1 MKILGEV
8 RITPTGCICN
18 DSVLPTTQQ
27 GDALLKELYRN
38 QQTEY
43 PKFYKMDKMCRL
55 GFIASEVL
63 LNNVEESRFTTREDR
78 AVVLVSHNGCRSTD
92 LHYQQTI
99 AEGENYFPSP
109 AIFVYTLPN
118 IVTGEIA
125 IRNKYL
131 SETTMYIMSHEDPD
145 KIMALVEDAFSD
157 PDTTSAVAGWL
168 DYTDE
173 NNYIAH
179 LKLIEK

>member
-1 MKILGEV
+1 MKILSEV
-8 RITPTGCICN
+8 QITPTGCICN
-18 DSVLPTTQQ
+18 GAVLSTTQR

-38 QQTEY
+38 LQTDY
-43 PKFYKMDKMCRL
+43 PKFFKMDRMCRL

-63 LNNVEESRFTTREDR
+63 LNNVKEVRFTTREDR
-78 AVVLVSHNGCRSTD
+78 AVILVSHSGCTSTD

-109 AIFVYTLPN
+109 AVFVYTLPN

-131 SETTMYIMSHEDPD
+131 GETTMYIMSHEDPA
-145 KIMALVEDAFSD
+145 KIKALVEDAFID
-157 PDTTSAVAGWL
+157 PDTTSMIAGWV